1 MIWNEKSGSNIDVVI
16 SSRARIVRNIKGF
29 AFPSKMKQE
38 EKENVIS
45 LVRQAMSDT
54 PMRFVSADELN
65 AEAKAQLFKHKVID
79 KKFLLD
85 DKGKALLLN
94 DDESLSITINQT
106 EHLRITSLCV
116 GSDIIGAYKNAEALA
131 LELEKKF
138 DIAYSERLGFLTSSV
153 TNIGSG
159 IELSFDVAIPAIE
172 MSGRLKALSDRIS
185 SMQSDWKITPVATA
199 GNRGIGNLYKIS
211 NVSTLGIGE
220 EELITHA
227 VRVISDVIKFE
238 RMCKTALKNRNSLI
252 VEDRFHKAYAI
263 MSCCKLMNVDE
274 ALDNL
279 SWLRFGRNDNLHL
292 RKRAVEGPADGNHGD
307 TQRYKQ
313 RRRIGRYRITGNSV
327 FISIKTNAEFLRTEF
342 DQT

>member
-279 SWLRFGRNDNLHL
+279 SWLRFGRYCFEDAIPNLTFNKINDIASRISFEMLISGKNV
-292 RKRAVEGPADGNHGD
+292 RPGNEAASAKRATAIREILSKGD
-307 TQRYKQ
+307 D
-313 RRRIGRYRITGNSV
+313 
-327 FISIKTNAEFLRTEF
+327 E
-342 DQT
+342 